1 MKNLF
6 SGLDSDQFEDISE
19 ENSIGQFLGGYGNT
33 NEESA
38 SGEENMY
45 ILKRGNEIGGP
56 SNFTFLS
63 INKEELPQFE

>member
-45 ILKRGNEIGGP
+45 ILKRGN
-56 SNFTFLS
+56 
-63 INKEELPQFE
+63 